1 MSVNYT
7 GSVVNDGF
15 LFDCDT
21 VQRAIAKLNIGEVP
35 GVDGVMM
42 TFYNVNVGVQ

>member
-21 VQRAIAKLNIGEVP
+21 VQRAIGKLNIGKVP
-35 GVDGVMM
+35 RVDRVMM
-42 TFYNVNVGVQ
+42 TFYTVNVAVQ